1 MGVQLPTVT
10 AVLFALA
17 VPAVSAQGTVADGTT
32 VAVNPGVDLGR
43 LPINV
48 SRISRQIRQ
57 ADVKEERNG
66 LRLNYTIQVYGEAP
80 KLKLF
85 TPLDNLMTGTVPGS
99 APTHNDMIRQMTPL
113 EFSAPV
119 MSLGSYPSRK

>member
-1 MGVQLPTVT
+1 MGVRLPAVT
-10 AVLFALA
+10 AVLFALT
-17 VPAVSAQGTVADGTT
+17 VPAGAQSTVPDGTT
-32 VAVNPGVDLGR
+32 VSVNPGVDLGR
-43 LPINV
+43 LPVSV

-66 LRLNYTIQVYGEAP
+66 LRLTYTIQVYGESP
-80 KLKLF
+80 KLKLI
-85 TPLDNLMTGTVPGS
+85 TPLDNLLTGNVPGS

>member
-1 MGVQLPTVT
+1 L
-10 AVLFALA
+10 ALT
-17 VPAVSAQGTVADGTT
+17 VPAAAQSPVPDGTT

-43 LPINV
+43 LPVSV

-57 ADVKEERNG
+57 AEVREDRNG
-66 LRLNYTIQVYGEAP
+66 LRLNYTIQVYGETP
-80 KLKLF
+80 KLKLI
-85 TPLDNLMTGTVPGS
+85 TPLDNLRTGNVPGS

>member
-1 MGVQLPTVT
+1 MGVRRPTVT

-17 VPAVSAQGTVADGTT
+17 VPAAAAQGTVADGTT
-32 VAVNPGVDLGR
+32 VAVTPGVDLGR
-43 LPINV
+43 LPVNV

-66 LRLNYTIQVYGEAP
+66 LRLNYTIQVFGESP
-80 KLKLF
+80 KLKLI
-85 TPLDNLMTGTVPGS
+85 TPLDNLLTGSVPGS

-119 MSLGSYPSRK
+119 MSLGSVPRK